1 MSGHDISVR
10 AANGAEFTAFLTLP
24 TERSRAA
31 RAPAVLVLQEI
42 FGVNAFVRGVCDR
55 LADAGFIAIAPDL
68 FWRQEAGVQLAE
80 SDLERAIQLLQGL
93 DQEEAI
99 SDCSDAIAYV
109 HALPN
114 CSGRVGAVGY
124 CLGGKLAYLMTARSK
139 VAAAVSYYGVGI
151 EGVLGE
157 AKAITAPL
165 LLHIAAED
173 ALCPPSAQATIHG
186 ALEEIPGVV
195 LDTHAG
201 VGHAFARRGGE
212 PYVPQAA
219 ERADATTL
227 MFLRRHLSACN

>member
-1 MSGHDISVR
+1 MSGQDVSIR
-10 AANGAEFTAFLTLP
+10 AASGAEFTAFLTVP
-24 TERSRAA
+24 AACSRLM

-68 FWRQEAGVQLAE
+68 FWRQEAGIQLSE
-80 SDLERAIQLLQGL
+80 SDLERALRLLQGL

-99 SDCSDAIAYV
+99 SDCSNAVAYV
-109 HALPN
+109 RALPN

-124 CLGGKLAYLMTARSK
+124 CLGGKLAYLMAMRSK

-151 EGVLGE
+151 EGVLDE
-157 AKAITAPL
+157 AKALTAPL
-165 LLHIAAED
+165 LLHIAAD
-173 ALCPPSAQATIHG
+173 DTLCPPSAQSTIHR
-186 ALEEIPGVV
+186 ALEDIPGVI

-201 VGHAFARRGGE
+201 VGHAFARRGGA

-227 MFLRRHLSACN
+227 MFLRQNLS

>member
-1 MSGHDISVR
+1 MSGHDISVT
-10 AANGAEFTAFLTLP
+10 AGSGAEFTAFLSVP
-24 TERSRAA
+24 TARSQAA

-68 FWRQEAGVQLAE
+68 FWRQEAGMQLSE
-80 SDLERAIQLLQGL
+80 SDLERALHLLQGL

-99 SDCSDAIAYV
+99 SDCSDAVAYV
-109 HALPN
+109 RALPN

-124 CLGGKLAYLMTARSK
+124 CLGGKLAYLMAMRSN

-151 EGVLGE
+151 EGVLDE

-173 ALCPPSAQATIHG
+173 ELCPPPAQTTIHR
-186 ALEEIPGVV
+186 ALEDIP
-195 LDTHAG
+195 
-201 VGHAFARRGGE
+201 
-212 PYVPQAA
+212 
-219 ERADATTL
+219 
-227 MFLRRHLSACN
+227 

>member
-10 AANGAEFTAFLTLP
+10 ARNGAEFTAYLTVP
-24 TERSRAA
+24 TARSQSA

-55 LADAGFIAIAPDL
+55 LADAGFVAIAPDL
-68 FWRQEAGVQLAE
+68 FWRQEAGVQLSE
-80 SDLERAIQLLQGL
+80 SDLEPAIRLLQGL

-109 HALPN
+109 RALPN
-114 CSGRVGAVGY
+114 CSGRVGAVGH
-124 CLGGKLAYLMTARSK
+124 CLGGKLAYLMAARSK

-157 AKAITAPL
+157 AQAITAPL

-173 ALCPPSAQATIHG
+173 ELCPPPAQTAIHA
-186 ALEEIPGVV
+186 ALKDIPGVI

-201 VGHAFARRGGE
+201 VGHAFARRGGA

-219 ERADATTL
+219 ERADVSTL
-227 MFLRRHLSACN
+227 AFLRQHLREA

>member
-1 MSGHDISVR
+1 MSGHDVSVR
-10 AANGAEFTAFLTLP
+10 AANGAEFTAFLTVP

-42 FGVNAFVRGVCDR
+42 FGVNAFVRGACER
-55 LADAGFIAIAPDL
+55 LAAADFIAIAPDL
-68 FWRQEAGVQLAE
+68 FWRQEAGVQLSE
-80 SDLERAIQLLQGL
+80 SDLERALRLMAGL

-109 HALPN
+109 RALPN
-114 CSGRVGAVGY
+114 CSGHIGVVGY
-124 CLGGKLAYLMTARSK
+124 CLGGKLAYLMAARSK

-165 LLHIAAED
+165 LLHIGAED
-173 ALCPPSAQATIHG
+173 ALCPPSAQAAIQG
-186 ALEEIPGVV
+186 ALKGIPGVI

-201 VGHAFARRGGE
+201 VGHAFARHGGAT
-212 PYVPQAA
+212 YVPQAA
-219 ERADATTL
+219 ERADASTL
-227 MFLRRHLSACN
+227 AFLRQHLNSGH